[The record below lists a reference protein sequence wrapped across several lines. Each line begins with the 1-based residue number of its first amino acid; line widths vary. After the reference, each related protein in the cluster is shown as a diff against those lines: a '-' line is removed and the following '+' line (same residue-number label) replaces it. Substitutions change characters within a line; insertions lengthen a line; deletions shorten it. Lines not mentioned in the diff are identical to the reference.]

1 VLKYQLSRRRNILKI
16 RTDRQKDT
24 TNNNKGRYKAREPI
38 TYELSEQRKPS
49 NRWFLVHDKIMH
61 KTCRSTEHS

>member
-24 TNNNKGRYKAREPI
+24 TNNNKGRYKARELI
-38 TYELSEQRKPS
+38 TYMS
-49 NRWFLVHDKIMH
+49 
-61 KTCRSTEHS
+61 